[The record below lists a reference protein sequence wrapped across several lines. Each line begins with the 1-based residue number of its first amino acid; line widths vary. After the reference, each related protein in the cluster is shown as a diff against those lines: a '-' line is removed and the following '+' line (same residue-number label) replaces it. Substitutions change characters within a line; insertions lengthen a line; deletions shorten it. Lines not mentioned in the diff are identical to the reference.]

1 MAWMAA
7 RIKDAAPLPP
17 PPHRSSSTVLE
28 SVSDTTMPSLR
39 SLSKYAVSVF
49 GASQSVLA
57 GSSSMNMNLNSLET
71 FASSSCPTPELSC
84 HNTTAQANLCCFNSP
99 GGALLQTQFW
109 DTNPP
114 TGPSDSW
121 TLHGLWPDNCDG
133 TYEANCDPKRA
144 YTNITEIL
152 QAAGADETL
161 SVMQKYW
168 KDYKG
173 DDESF
178 WEHEWSKHGTCI
190 STLDPSC
197 YPDYQPT
204 SEVPIFFNRTVS
216 LFQSLPSYTFLSD
229 VGIVPSTS
237 KTYTS
242 AEIQAALSK
251 NHAGM
256 EVYLGCSSGALNEIW
271 YFFNVRGTLEDGT
284 FEPSAPLATSKCPAT
299 GVKYLPKGAS
309 SPSPTG
315 TATSTTGGAAPTS
328 TSGPF
333 SGKGF
338 LNVRVSGASKGCL
351 ISSGKWYV
359 SGTCATYTAETSSGN
374 APRAV
379 DDSSSFT
386 LKSSKGDC
394 GILDGVFAC
403 GSGVEKGVFGA
414 EGGRLVYGGSA
425 NFTADGVPSGTKQ
438 VDVYA
443 GDGHTVVLDVQWQG
457 A

>member
-1 MAWMAA
+1 MAWVA
-7 RIKDAAPLPP
+7 RIKDAPVPQQ
-17 PPHRSSSTVLE
+17 SSSSSVLE
-28 SVSDTTMPSLR
+28 SVSDNTMPSLR
-39 SLSKYAVSVF
+39 SLSKYAISAF

-57 GSSSMNMNLNSLET
+57 GTMNMNMRSLAVDS
-71 FASSSCPTPELSC
+71 FSSCPSPELSC

-109 DTNPP
+109 DTSPP
-114 TGPSDSW
+114 TGPDDSW
-121 TLHGLWPDNCDG
+121 TVHGLWPDNCDG

-161 SVMQKYW
+161 SYMQKYW
-168 KDYKG
+168 KDYQG
-173 DDESF
+173 NDESF

-204 SEVPIFFNRTVS
+204 QEVPIFFNRTVS
-216 LFQSLPSYTFLSD
+216 LFQSLPSYSFLSD
-229 VGIVPSTS
+229 AGIVPSTS
-237 KTYTS
+237 QTYTS
-242 AEIQAALSK
+242 ADIQAALSK
-251 NHAGM
+251 NHDGM

-271 YFFNVRGTLEDGT
+271 YFFNVRGTLQDGT
-284 FEPSAPLATSKCPAT
+284 FEPSAPLAKSKCPAT

-309 SPSPTG
+309 NPAPTG
-315 TATSTTGGAAPTS
+315 TATRTTSGSAPTS

-333 SGKGF
+333 SGKGN
-338 LNVRVSGASKGCL
+338 LNVQVSGASKGCL

-359 SGTCATYTAETSSGN
+359 SGTCATYTAEAASGN
-374 APRAV
+374 APRAA
-379 DDSSSFT
+379 DDAASFT

-394 GILDGVFAC
+394 GLVDGAFAC
-403 GSGVEKGVFGA
+403 GSGVTKGVFGA
-414 EGGRLVYGGSA
+414 DGGQLLFDGSA
-425 NFTADGVPSGTKQ
+425 NFTADGVPSGTEQ
-438 VDVYA
+438 VSVYA
-443 GDGHTVVLDVQWQG
+443 DDSHTVVLDLQWQG

>member
-1 MAWMAA
+1 MAWVA
-7 RIKDAAPLPP
+7 RIKDAPLPQK
-17 PPHRSSSTVLE
+17 SSVLD
-28 SVSDTTMPSLR
+28 SVADTMPSLR
-39 SLSKYAVSVF
+39 SLSKYAVSAF

-57 GSSSMNMNLNSLET
+57 GSASMNMNNMNSLDV
-71 FASSSCPTPELSC
+71 FSASSCPTPELSC

-109 DTNPP
+109 DTSPP
-114 TGPSDSW
+114 TGPDDSW

-144 YTNITEIL
+144 YSNITDIL
-152 QAAGADETL
+152 KAAGADETL

-168 KDYKG
+168 KDYNG

-190 STLDPSC
+190 STLDPVC
-197 YPDYQPT
+197 YADYQPT
-204 SEVPIFFNRTVS
+204 EEVPIFFNRTVS
-216 LFQSLPSYTFLSD
+216 LFQSLPSYNFLSD
-229 VGIVPSTS
+229 AGIVPSTS

-251 NHAGM
+251 NHDGM
-256 EVYLGCSSGALNEIW
+256 EVYLGCKSGALNEIW
-271 YFFNVRGTLEDGT
+271 YFFNVRGTLQDGT
-284 FEPSAPLATSKCPAT
+284 FEPSAPLANSKCPAT
-299 GVKYLPKGAS
+299 GVKYLPKRAS

-315 TATSTTGGAAPTS
+315 TATHTTSGAAPTS

-359 SGTCATYTAETSSGN
+359 SGTCATYTAEAVSGN
-374 APRAV
+374 APRAA
-379 DDSSSFT
+379 DESSSFT

-394 GILDGVFAC
+394 GILDGAFAC
-403 GSGVEKGVFGA
+403 GSGVEKGEFSA
-414 EGGRLVYGGSA
+414 DGGQLLYEGSA
-425 NFTADGVPSGTKQ
+425 NFTADGVPAGTKQ
-438 VDVYA
+438 VSVYA
-443 GDGHTVVLDVQWQG
+443 DDGHTVVLDVQWQG

>member
-1 MAWMAA
+1 MAWVA
-7 RIKDAAPLPP
+7 RIKDMPIAQQ
-17 PPHRSSSTVLE
+17 SSSSVLG
-28 SVSDTTMPSLR
+28 SVADNTMPSLR
-39 SLSKYAVSVF
+39 SLSKYAISAF

-57 GSSSMNMNLNSLET
+57 GPTNMNMRSLALDT
-71 FASSSCPTPELSC
+71 FSSSCPSPELSC

-109 DTNPP
+109 DTSPP
-114 TGPSDSW
+114 TGPDDSW
-121 TLHGLWPDNCDG
+121 TVHGLWPDNCDG

-152 QAAGADETL
+152 QAAGADDTL
-161 SVMQKYW
+161 SYMQKYW
-168 KDYKG
+168 KDYNG
-173 DDESF
+173 NDESF

-190 STLDPSC
+190 STLDPTC

-204 SEVPIFFNRTVS
+204 QEVPIFFNRTVS

-229 VGIVPSTS
+229 AGIVPSTS
-237 KTYTS
+237 QTYTS
-242 AEIQAALSK
+242 ADIQAALSK
-251 NHAGM
+251 NHDGM

-271 YFFNVRGTLEDGT
+271 YFFNVRGTLQDGT
-284 FEPSAPLATSKCPAT
+284 FEPSAPLAKSKCPAT

-309 SPSPTG
+309 NPAPTG
-315 TATSTTGGAAPTS
+315 TATHTTSGPAPTS

-333 SGKGF
+333 SGKGY
-338 LNVRVSGASKGCL
+338 LNVRTSGATKGCL

-359 SGTCATYTAETSSGN
+359 SGTCATYTAT
-374 APRAV
+374 AA
-379 DDSSSFT
+379 DDADSFT

-394 GILDGVFAC
+394 GLVDGAFAC
-403 GSGVEKGVFGA
+403 GSGVEQGVFGA
-414 EGGRLVYGGSA
+414 DGGQLLVDGGA

-438 VDVYA
+438 VSVYA
-443 GDGHTVVLDVQWQG
+443 DDSHTVVLDLQWQG

>member
-1 MAWMAA
+1 MAWVA
-7 RIKDAAPLPP
+7 RIKDAPLP
-17 PPHRSSSTVLE
+17 HQSSVLD
-28 SVSDTTMPSLR
+28 SVSDTMPSLR
-39 SLSKYAVSVF
+39 SLSKYAVSAL

-57 GSSSMNMNLNSLET
+57 GSSSMNMNLNSLES
-71 FASSSCPTPELSC
+71 FDSSCPTPELSC

-109 DTNPP
+109 DTSPP
-114 TGPSDSW
+114 TGPDDSW

-144 YTNITEIL
+144 Y
-152 QAAGADETL
+152 ETL
-161 SVMQKYW
+161 SIMQKYW

-204 SEVPIFFNRTVS
+204 EEVPIFFNRTVS

-229 VGIVPSTS
+229 AGIVPSTS

-251 NHAGM
+251 NHDGM

-271 YFFNVRGTLEDGT
+271 YFFNVRGTLQDGT
-284 FEPSAPLATSKCPAT
+284 FEPSAPLARSKCPAT
-299 GVKYLPKGAS
+299 GVKYLPKRAS

-315 TATSTTGGAAPTS
+315 TATTTTGGAAPTS

-333 SGKGF
+333 SGRGF

-359 SGTCATYTAETSSGN
+359 SGTCATYTAEAVSGN
-374 APRAV
+374 APRAA

-386 LKSSKGDC
+386 LRSSKGDC
-394 GILDGVFAC
+394 GILDGAFAC
-403 GSGVEKGVFGA
+403 GTGVEKGVFGA
-414 EGGRLVYGGSA
+414 DGRQLLYSGSA
-425 NFTADGVPSGTKQ
+425 NFTADGVPAGTKQ
-438 VDVYA
+438 VSVYA
-443 GDGHTVVLDVQWQG
+443 DDSHTVVLDVQWQG

>member
-1 MAWMAA
+1 MAWVA
-7 RIKDAAPLPP
+7 RIKDAPLP
-17 PPHRSSSTVLE
+17 HQSSVLD
-28 SVSDTTMPSLR
+28 SVSDTMPSLR
-39 SLSKYAVSVF
+39 SLSKYAVSAL

-57 GSSSMNMNLNSLET
+57 GSSSMNMNLNSLES
-71 FASSSCPTPELSC
+71 FDSSCPTPELSC

-109 DTNPP
+109 DTSPP
-114 TGPSDSW
+114 TGPDDSW

-161 SVMQKYW
+161 SIMQKYW

-204 SEVPIFFNRTVS
+204 EEVPIFFNRTVS
-216 LFQSLPSYTFLSD
+216 LFQSD
-229 VGIVPSTS
+229 AGIVPSTS

-251 NHAGM
+251 NHDGM

-271 YFFNVRGTLEDGT
+271 YFFNVRGTLQDGT
-284 FEPSAPLATSKCPAT
+284 FEPSAPLARSKCPAT
-299 GVKYLPKGAS
+299 GVKYLPKRAS

-315 TATSTTGGAAPTS
+315 TATTTTGGAAPTS
-328 TSGPF
+328 TLERACFWREQGLLDLQR
-333 SGKGF
+333 KV
-338 LNVRVSGASKGCL
+338 VRLRHMCDVYSR
-351 ISSGKWYV
+351 SSQRQR
-359 SGTCATYTAETSSGN
+359 S
-374 APRAV
+374 
-379 DDSSSFT
+379 
-386 LKSSKGDC
+386 
-394 GILDGVFAC
+394 AC
-403 GSGVEKGVFGA
+403 GRRFFQLHSEVLQ
-414 EGGRLVYGGSA
+414 GRLWYPGWR
-425 NFTADGVPSGTKQ
+425 FCLR
-438 VDVYA
+438 
-443 GDGHTVVLDVQWQG
+443 HWR
-457 A
+457 